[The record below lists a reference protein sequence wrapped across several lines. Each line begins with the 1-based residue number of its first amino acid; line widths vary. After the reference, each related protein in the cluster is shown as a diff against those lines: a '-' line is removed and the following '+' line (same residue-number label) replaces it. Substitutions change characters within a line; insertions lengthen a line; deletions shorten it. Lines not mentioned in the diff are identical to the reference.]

1 MNLAY
6 LLILLLGFQALLIAI
21 FFIFR
26 KSQIRYA
33 NIILA
38 LFLIAAAWLL
48 IFTVIYWSLLLFT
61 KEYVHCFFT
70 YYIPFSTF
78 APLFFFYI
86 RKIVTD
92 KSVSLNKDFWHFIP
106 LLYVIIGI
114 APFFFLTAD
123 AKMELVMKAQTRDYA
138 YLLFP
143 FGYLDAVLVLIMIAY
158 GVAIVKKY
166 WKIYKGNRDL
176 RIWTQVIILAFLGC
190 VFGFFVNYSSYFLGI
205 SSLSQDYVVILF
217 ISIFVLIISYFAF
230 NYSAI
235 FNGIPIEDVLPFVKY
250 KKTGLSKNYSLELK
264 DKLEVLMSNDKP
276 HLNSELRLD
285 NLAELLGISRH
296 HASQIINEY
305 FNSNFFDFINSHR
318 IVEAIE
324 LLEVRKKEVTLS
336 EVGYL
341 SGFNNTVSF
350 NKAFKKNTG
359 MTPSKFREL
368 LLDADKTF
376 N

>member
-6 LLILLLGFQALLIAI
+6 LLILVLGFQAFLIAI

-26 KSQIRYA
+26 KSHTRYA
-33 NIILA
+33 NILLA
-38 LFLIAAAWLL
+38 LFLMASAWLL
-48 IFTVIYWSLLLFT
+48 IFTVIYWTLLLFT
-61 KEYVHCFFT
+61 REYVHLFFT
-70 YYIPFSTF
+70 YYIPLSTF

-86 RKIVTD
+86 RKIVAN
-92 KSVSLNKDFWHFIP
+92 KSISLNRDFWHFIP
-106 LLYVIIGI
+106 LLYTVVAI
-114 APFFFLTAD
+114 APFFFLSGDTKID
-123 AKMELVMKAQTRDYA
+123 LVLTGQSREYA

-143 FGYLDAVLVLIMIAY
+143 FGYVDSVLVLIMVAY
-158 GVAIVKKY
+158 GVAIVHKY
-166 WKIYKGNRDL
+166 WKVYKGNRDL
-176 RIWTQVIILAFLGC
+176 RIWTRVIVLAFLGC
-190 VFGFFVNYSSYFLGI
+190 VFSFCLNYSVYFLGF
-205 SSLSQDYVVILF
+205 STPDLDYVVMLF
-217 ISIFVLIISYFAF
+217 LSIFVLTISYFAF

-235 FNGIPIEDVLPFVKY
+235 FNGIPIENVLPFVKY

-264 DKLEVLMSNDKP
+264 AKLETLMSNDKP

-305 FNSNFFDFINSHR
+305 FSSNFFDFINSHR
-318 IVEAIE
+318 IAEAIE
-324 LLEVRKKEVTLS
+324 LLEIRKKEVTLS

-359 MTPSKFREL
+359 LTPSKYREL
-368 LLDADKTF
+368 LLSTDKTF

>member
-1 MNLAY
+1 MELSHSFILA
-6 LLILLLGFQALLIAI
+6 LALQSIFIAVL
-21 FFIFR
+21 FIFR
-26 KSQIRYA
+26 KSHTRYA
-33 NIILA
+33 NILLA
-38 LFLIAAAWLL
+38 FFLFATAWML
-48 IFTVIYWSLLLFT
+48 IFTVVFWSQLLYT
-61 KEYVHCFFT
+61 PQYVHSFFT
-70 YYIPFSTF
+70 YYIPLSTF

-92 KSVSLNKDFWHFIP
+92 KSISLNKDFWHFIP

-114 APFFFLTAD
+114 VPFFFLSRES
-123 AKMELVMKAQTRDYA
+123 KMDLVLLGQSREYA

-143 FGYLDAVLVLIMIAY
+143 YGYLDAALILIMIAY
-158 GVAIVKKY
+158 GVTIFYKY
-166 WKIYKGNRDL
+166 WKVYKGNRDL
-176 RIWTQVIILAFLGC
+176 RIWTRAIILAFLGC
-190 VFGFFVNYSSYFLGI
+190 VLSFTLNLTFYFLGLV
-205 SSLSQDYVVILF
+205 SPEQDFVVIVFLSAF
-217 ISIFVLIISYFAF
+217 SLVISYFAF

-235 FNGIPIEDVLPFVKY
+235 FNGTPIEDVLPFVKY

-264 DKLEVLMSNDKP
+264 SKLENLMTNDKP
-276 HLNSELRLD
+276 YLNSELRLD

-305 FNSNFFDFINSHR
+305 FKSNYFDFINSYR
-318 IVEAIE
+318 VVEAIE
-324 LLEVRKKEVTLS
+324 LLEVKKKEITLS

-368 LLDADKTF
+368 LLDADKTYK
-376 N
+376 